1 MRIFVTG
8 ATGFVGSAVVSNLL
22 AHGHEVLGLVRSEA
36 GATALS
42 ATGAAVHHGSIYDL
56 DSLRAGA
63 RDADGVIHT
72 AFNHDFSRYVENCE
86 TDRTVVTTLA
96 NALAGSDRPLVVTSG
111 TALVQVGRPAVEDDR
126 AEPGR
131 HPRIATDEA
140 VEAALERGINASLMR
155 LPPTVHGLG
164 DHGFVPMLIEVARQ
178 KGFSAYI
185 GDGANRW
192 AAVHRSDAGDL
203 YRLAIEAGV
212 AGARYHAVAEEGIA
226 FADIAAAIGRGL
238 GLTTRSIRP
247 EDAAEHF
254 GWMAGFVNLD
264 AATSSEK
271 TRRMLGWVPTGPTLL
286 QDLAD
291 TAYFGG

>member
-36 GATALS
+36 GAAALA

-56 DSLRAGA
+56 DSLTAGA
-63 RDADGVIHT
+63 RDVDGIIHT
-72 AFNHDFSRYVENCE
+72 AFNHDFSRFAENCE
-86 TDRTVVTTLA
+86 TDRKVVTALA
-96 NALAGSDRPLVVTSG
+96 DALAGSDRPLVVTSG
-111 TALVQVGRPAVEDDR
+111 TALVQVGRLAVEDDR

-140 VEAALERGINASLMR
+140 VEAALERGINVSLMR
-155 LPPTVHGLG
+155 LPPSVHGVG
-164 DHGFVPMLIEVARQ
+164 EHGFVPMLIEMAKA
-178 KGFSAYI
+178 KGFSAFV

-192 AAVHRSDAGDL
+192 AAAHRSDAGDL

-212 AGARYHAVAEEGIA
+212 AGSRYHAVAEEGIA

-238 GLTTRSIRP
+238 GLPVQSIGL
-247 EDAAEHF
+247 EEATEHF
-254 GWMAGFVNLD
+254 GWMSGFIILD

-271 TRRMLGWVPTGPTLL
+271 TRKTLGWVPTGPTLL
-286 QDLAD
+286 EDLAD
-291 TAYFGG
+291 KAYFGV